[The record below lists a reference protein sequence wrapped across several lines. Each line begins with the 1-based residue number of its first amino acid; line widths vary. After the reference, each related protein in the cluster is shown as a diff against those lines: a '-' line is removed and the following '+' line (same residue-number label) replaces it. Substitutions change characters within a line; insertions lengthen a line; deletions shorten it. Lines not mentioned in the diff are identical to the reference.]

1 MADLFTAR
9 LAAHGSPH
17 TAIITIHEKRRG
29 TTVHN
34 DTHPPPRE
42 NNFISSLSLCASSS
56 GLPFCRATPG
66 TRSRLSARARSIRQ
80 WRTCDQ
86 PVPSIRKWSEL
97 APADQIETGGR
108 WREGWGREG
117 R

>member
-34 DTHPPPRE
+34 DTIPPPRE
-42 NNFISSLSLCASSS
+42 NNFISSLSLRALLRSAI
-56 GLPFCRATPG
+56 LPRN
-66 TRSRLSARARSIRQ
+66 ARY
-80 WRTCDQ
+80 
-86 PVPSIRKWSEL
+86 PK
-97 APADQIETGGR
+97 QIECACALHQAVADMR
-108 WREGWGREG
+108 SACAKH
-117 R
+117 